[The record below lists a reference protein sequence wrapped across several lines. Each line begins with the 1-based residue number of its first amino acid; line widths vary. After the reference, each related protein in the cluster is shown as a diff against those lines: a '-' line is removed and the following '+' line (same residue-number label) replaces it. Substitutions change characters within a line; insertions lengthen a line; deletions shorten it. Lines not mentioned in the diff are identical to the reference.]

1 MNFWKKSLM
10 ARLVGYYLLLSLVTV
25 GLVGFIAFTQA
36 REALKQSIFN
46 RLEAV
51 STLKEDVLN
60 RWIDDQRRD
69 VVFIAWLPEV
79 GKQAGLLLSQPET
92 SPEFQS
98 AYTILS
104 EYLKFL
110 VTSTSDSAELFIL
123 DLDGKII
130 LSTDKSHEGL
140 SQGEAPFFIQGRSEL
155 TQSIDTA
162 PLSGQPTIT
171 IATPLFD
178 ERKRR
183 VGVLASHLNLPRID
197 RLILERTGL
206 GSSGEI
212 YLVNTSNMFI
222 SSEALYSNQEYPSGV
237 HSEGIDTALQ
247 GKDGYGLYL
256 NYAGIPV
263 IGVYRWVD
271 DREVA
276 LLAEMSQTEAFAPAR
291 DLAGTIILVG
301 FVSAGILAIG
311 VYWLARQIARPILA
325 ITNTATQVA
334 AGDLTKA
341 APELTEDEVGVLA
354 RAFNQMT
361 EQLRLLYEHLEE
373 QVAERTD
380 ALSRANE
387 LLQVEIEERAR
398 VEEDLRRQ
406 NQYLAAWHAT
416 TREISAELELS
427 KLLQAIMERAVLLV
441 GATGGELAIFDP
453 DKQELEVVIS
463 YNMEEDYSGTKLAL
477 GEGAMGAVAITHQPL
492 IIDDYL
498 NWEGRSPKYAGS
510 KLNTTIAAPLLVSG
524 RLVGAITIADSD
536 SARRFTQDDVVLLNL
551 LDAQAAIAIENARLY
566 TSAQQAKEAAETANR
581 AKSAFLANT
590 SHELRTPLNAIIGY
604 SEMLVEDF
612 EDQGLREFI
621 PDLRKIRNSGRH
633 LLSLIND
640 ILDLSKIEAGRM
652 ELYIETF
659 DVCQLV
665 EDVVNTVSPLV
676 ERNSNILETCC
687 GDNVGMMRADQTKV
701 RQGLFNL
708 LSNAA
713 KFTEEG
719 TIKLEVKRETLEGT
733 EWLLFRVSDTGIG
746 IEPAQMEKL
755 FQAFSQA
762 DESTTR
768 RYGGTGLGLT
778 ITKLFCQMM
787 GGNINV
793 ESEPGIGSTFTIQ
806 LPAEVKERETTS
818 LSVMLEGHRA

>member
-1 MNFWKKSLM
+1 MKFWKKSLM
-10 ARLVGYYLLLSLVTV
+10 ARLVGYYLVLSLVMV
-25 GLVGFIAFTQA
+25 GLVGFVAFTRA
-36 REALKQSIFN
+36 REALKESVFN

-69 VVFIAWLPEV
+69 VVFVAWLPEI
-79 GKQAGLLLSQPET
+79 GEQAGLLLSRPES
-92 SPEFQS
+92 SPEFQT
-98 AYTILS
+98 AYSILS

-123 DLDGKII
+123 DLAGKVI

-140 SQGEAPFFIQGRSEL
+140 SQAAYPFFIQGRSKL
-155 TQSIDTA
+155 TQSIDTT
-162 PLSGQPTIT
+162 PFTGQPVIT
-171 IATPLFD
+171 VATPLFD

-183 VGVLASHLNLPRID
+183 IGVLASHLNLPRID

-206 GSSGEI
+206 ASSGET
-212 YLVNTSNMFI
+212 YLVTTSNRFI

-237 HSEGIDTALQ
+237 HSEGIDAALQ

-271 DREVA
+271 DRKVA
-276 LLAEMSQTEAFAPAR
+276 LLAEMSQEEAFAPAR
-291 DLAGTIILVG
+291 DLAWNIILIG
-301 FVSAGILAIG
+301 MLSAGLLAVG

-334 AGDLTKA
+334 AGDLTRT

-373 QVAERTD
+373 QVKERTV
-380 ALSRANE
+380 ALSNAND
-387 LLQVEIEERAR
+387 LLEQEIDERLR
-398 VEEDLRRQ
+398 VEENLRRQ

-427 KLLQAIMERAVLLV
+427 KLLQAIMERSVMLT
-441 GATGGELAIFDP
+441 GASGGELAIFDP
-453 DKQELEVVIS
+453 EKQELEVVIS
-463 YNMEEDYSGTKLAL
+463 YNMEQDYTGTYLDI
-477 GEGAMGAVAITHQPL
+477 GEGAMGTVALTQQPL
-492 IIDDYL
+492 ILDDYI
-498 NWEGRSPKYAGS
+498 NWEGKSPQYAGAQ
-510 KLNTTIAAPLLVSG
+510 LHATLAAPLLVSG
-524 RLVGAITIADSD
+524 RLVGAISIADAD
-536 SARRFTQDDVVLLNL
+536 PTRRFTQDDTVLLNL
-551 LDAQAAIAIENARLY
+551 LVSQAAIAIENARLY
-566 TSAQQAKEAAETANR
+566 TSAQEAKEAAEAANR

-604 SEMLVEDF
+604 SEMLAEEFADR
-612 EDQGLREFI
+612 GLEEFI
-621 PDLRKIRNSGRH
+621 PDLHRIRTSGRH

-659 DVCQLV
+659 DVAPLV
-665 EDVVNTVSPLV
+665 EEVVNTVLPLV
-676 ERNSNILETCC
+676 EKNANILEVYCS
-687 GDNVGMMRADQTKV
+687 DDLGMMRADQTKV
-701 RQGLFNL
+701 REGLFNL

-719 TIKLEVKRETLEGT
+719 TIKLEVDRETLEVT
-733 EWLLFRVSDTGIG
+733 DWLIFRVSDTGIG
-746 IEPAQMEKL
+746 MTPEQMKKL

-762 DESTTR
+762 YTSTTR
-768 RYGGTGLGLT
+768 KYGGTGLGLA
-778 ITKLFCQMM
+778 ITKAFCQMM
-787 GGNINV
+787 GGDIQV
-793 ESEPGIGSTFTIQ
+793 ESEPGIGSTFTIR
-806 LPAEVKERETTS
+806 LPAEVVENKAEPLPT
-818 LSVMLEGHRA
+818 MMEGHQV

>member
-1 MNFWKKSLM
+1 MKFWKKSLM
-10 ARLVGYYLLLSLVTV
+10 ARLVGYYLLLSLLTV
-25 GLVGFIAFTQA
+25 GLVGIVAFTQA
-36 REALKQSIFN
+36 RETLKQSIFN
-46 RLEAV
+46 RLDAV
-51 STLKEDVLN
+51 STLKEDLLN

-79 GKQAGLLLSQPET
+79 GEQAGLLLSRPEH
-92 SPEFQS
+92 SPEFQT

-123 DLDGKII
+123 DLDGNII

-140 SQGEAPFFIQGRSEL
+140 SQAQAPYLIQGRSKL
-155 TQSIDTA
+155 TQSIDTS
-162 PLSGQPTIT
+162 PLTGQPIIM

-183 VGVLASHLNLPRID
+183 VGVLASNLNLPRID
-197 RLILERTGL
+197 RLILERKGL
-206 GSSGEI
+206 GASGEI
-212 YLVNTSNMFI
+212 YLVNTSNMFV
-222 SSEALYSNQEYPSGV
+222 SSEALYSNWEYPVGV
-237 HSEGIDTALQ
+237 HSEGIDAALQ
-247 GKDGYGLYL
+247 GKDGFGLYI

-276 LLAEMSQTEAFAPAR
+276 LLVEMSQAEAFTPAR
-291 DLAGTIILVG
+291 NLAGTILLIG
-301 FVSAGILAIG
+301 FVSAGLLAVG
-311 VYWLARQIARPILA
+311 VYWLAGQIARPILA

-334 AGDLTKA
+334 AGDLSQT
-341 APELTEDEVGVLA
+341 APELTDDEVGVLA
-354 RAFNQMT
+354 RVFNQMT

-373 QVAERTD
+373 QVEERTV
-380 ALSRANE
+380 ALSQANE
-387 LLQVEIEERAR
+387 LLEQEIDERAR

-427 KLLQAIMERAVLLV
+427 KLLQAIMERAVMLV
-441 GATGGELAIFDP
+441 GASGGELAIFYP
-453 DKQELEVVIS
+453 EKRELQIVIS
-463 YNMEEDYSGTKLAL
+463 YNMEDDYTGTCLAI
-477 GEGAMGAVAITHQPL
+477 GEGAMGAVALTQQPL

-498 NWEGRSPKYAGS
+498 TWEGRSPKYVGVIHAS
-510 KLNTTIAAPLLVSG
+510 IAAPLLVSG
-524 RLVGAITIADSD
+524 RLVGAISIAD
-536 SARRFTQDDVVLLNL
+536 AEPTRQFTQDDLVLLNL
-551 LDAQAAIAIENARLY
+551 LASQAAIAVENARLY
-566 TSAQQAKEAAETANR
+566 TSAQEAKEAAETANR

-604 SEMLVEDF
+604 SEMLIEDF
-612 EDQGLREFI
+612 EDRGLEEFI
-621 PDLRKIRNSGRH
+621 PDLHKICTSGRH

-659 DVCQLV
+659 DVARLV
-665 EDVVNTVSPLV
+665 DEVVNTVLPLV
-676 ERNSNILETCC
+676 EKNANILGICC
-687 GDNVGMMRADQTKV
+687 GNNLGLMRADQTKV
-701 RQGLFNL
+701 RQALFNL

-719 TIKLEVKRETLEGT
+719 TIKLEVERETLENT
-733 EWLLFRVSDTGIG
+733 DWLLFRVSDTGIG
-746 IEPAQMEKL
+746 MKPEQMGKL

-762 DESTTR
+762 DVSTTR
-768 RYGGTGLGLT
+768 KYGGTGLGLT
-778 ITKLFCQMM
+778 ITKVFCQMM
-787 GGNINV
+787 GGDIQV
-793 ESEPGIGSTFTIQ
+793 ESKPGIGSTFTIR
-806 LPAEVKERETTS
+806 LPAEVVEHKTGS
-818 LSVMLEGHRA
+818 LPVMIEGHQT

>member
-25 GLVGFIAFTQA
+25 GLVAVIAFTQA

-51 STLKEDVLN
+51 ATLKEDTLN

-79 GKQAGLLLSQPET
+79 GEQSGYLLSRPE
-92 SPEFQS
+92 SAEEYQS
-98 AYTILS
+98 AYTTLS

-123 DLDGKII
+123 DLEGNII

-140 SQGEAPFFIQGRSEL
+140 SRAEASYFIQGRSRL
-155 TQSIDTA
+155 AQSINTS
-162 PLSGQPTIT
+162 PLTGQPLIT
-171 IATPLFD
+171 VATPLFD

-206 GSSGEI
+206 GSTGEI
-212 YLVNTSNMFI
+212 YLVNSSNRFI
-222 SSEALYSNQEYPSGV
+222 SSEALYSNREYPAGV

-247 GKDGYGLYL
+247 GKDGYGLYI
-256 NYAGIPV
+256 NYAGVPV

-276 LLAEMSQTEAFAPAR
+276 LLAEMSQAEAFAPAQ
-291 DLAGTIILVG
+291 DLAGTIILIG
-301 FVSAGILAIG
+301 FVSAGVLAVG

-325 ITNTATQVA
+325 ITDTATQVA
-334 AGDLTKA
+334 AGDLTRT
-341 APELTEDEVGVLA
+341 APEMTKDEVGVLA

-373 QVAERTD
+373 QVEERTV
-380 ALSRANE
+380 ALSKANQ
-387 LLQVEIEERAR
+387 LLEQEIDERRR
-398 VEEDLRRQ
+398 VEDDLRRQ

-427 KLLQAIMERAVLLV
+427 KLLQAIMERAVILV
-441 GATGGELAIFDP
+441 GASSGELAIFDP
-453 DKQELEVVIS
+453 EKKELEIVIC
-463 YNMEEDYSGTKLAL
+463 YNTVEDYTGTRLTL
-477 GEGAMGAVAITHQPL
+477 GEGAMGTVALTQEP
-492 IIDDYL
+492 IIVDDYDT
-498 NWEGRSPKYAGS
+498 WERRSPKYARS
-510 KLNTTIAAPLLVSG
+510 KVHATLAAPLLVSG
-524 RLVGAITIADSD
+524 RLVGAITIADSEP
-536 SARRFTQDDVVLLNL
+536 SRRFTQDDVVLLNL
-551 LDAQAAIAIENARLY
+551 LVSQAAIAIENARLY
-566 TSAQQAKEAAETANR
+566 TSVQEAKEIAESANR
-581 AKSAFLANT
+581 AKSTFLANT

-612 EDQGLREFI
+612 EDRGLDEFI
-621 PDLRKIRNSGRH
+621 PDLYKIRASGRH

-652 ELYIETF
+652 ELYLETF
-659 DVCQLV
+659 DVARLIQ
-665 EDVVNTVSPLV
+665 DVVNTVMPLV
-676 ERNSNILETCC
+676 EKNANVLQVHC
-687 GDNVGMMRADQTKV
+687 GDNLGTMHADQTKV

-713 KFTEEG
+713 KFTEAG
-719 TIKLEVKRETLEGT
+719 TITLEVERESHEHMD
-733 EWLLFRVSDTGIG
+733 WLCFSVSDTGIG
-746 IEPAQMEKL
+746 IAPEQMGKL

-762 DESTTR
+762 YVSATHQ
-768 RYGGTGLGLT
+768 YGGTGLGLA
-778 ITKLFCQMM
+778 ITKVFCTMM
-787 GGNINV
+787 GGDIQV
-793 ESEPGIGSTFTIQ
+793 ESQPGVGSTFTLR
-806 LPAEVKERETTS
+806 LPAKVVEHKTDP
-818 LSVMLEGHRA
+818 LPVMLEGQQA

>member
-10 ARLVGYYLLLSLVTV
+10 ARLVGYFLLLSLVTV

-36 REALKQSIFN
+36 REALKKSVFN

-79 GKQAGLLLSQPET
+79 GEQAGNLLSRPEST
-92 SPEFQS
+92 PEFQS

-123 DLDGKII
+123 DLDGNIV
-130 LSTDKSHEGL
+130 LSTDKSREGL
-140 SQGEAPFFIQGRSEL
+140 SQTEASFFIQGQSKL
-155 TQSIDTA
+155 TQSIETS
-162 PLSGQPTIT
+162 PLTDQPTIT
-171 IATPLFD
+171 ISTPLFD

-183 VGVLASHLNLPRID
+183 VGVLASHLNMPRIGQ
-197 RLILERTGL
+197 LILERTGL

-212 YLVNTSNMFI
+212 YLVNTSNRFI
-222 SSEALYSNQEYPSGV
+222 SSEALYSNQEYPEGV
-237 HSEGIDTALQ
+237 HSAGIDAALQ
-247 GKDGYGLYL
+247 GKDGSGLYT

-271 DREVA
+271 DRKIA
-276 LLAEMSQTEAFAPAR
+276 LLAEMSQAEAFAPAR
-291 DLAGTIILVG
+291 DLAGIIILVG
-301 FVSAGILAIG
+301 FALAGLLAAG

-325 ITNTATQVA
+325 ITDTATQVA
-334 AGDLTKA
+334 AGDLTQA
-341 APELTEDEVGVLA
+341 APELTDDEVGVLA

-361 EQLRLLYEHLEE
+361 DKLRLLYEHLED
-373 QVAERTD
+373 QVEERTV
-380 ALSRANE
+380 ALRQTNE
-387 LLQVEIEERAR
+387 LLEQEIDERVR

-427 KLLQAIMERAVLLV
+427 KLLQAIMERAVMLV
-441 GATGGELAIFDP
+441 GATGGELAIYDP
-453 DKQELEVVIS
+453 EKRELEVVVS
-463 YNMEEDYSGTKLAL
+463 YNMEEDYIGTCLAL
-477 GEGAMGAVAITHQPL
+477 GEGAMGAVAMTQQPL

-498 NWEGRSPKYAGS
+498 SWEGRSPKYAGA
-510 KLNTTIAAPLLVSG
+510 KLHATIAAPLVVSG
-524 RLVGAITIADSD
+524 RLVGAITTTDSD
-536 SARRFTQDDVVLLNL
+536 PTRQFTQDDVALLNL
-551 LDAQAAIAIENARLY
+551 LVSQAAIAIENARLY
-566 TSAQQAKEAAETANR
+566 TSAQEAKEAAEIANR
-581 AKSAFLANT
+581 AKSTFLANT

-612 EDQGLREFI
+612 EDRGLHEFV
-621 PDLRKIRNSGRH
+621 PDLHRIRTSGRH

-659 DVCQLV
+659 DVAQLV
-665 EDVVNTVSPLV
+665 EEVVNTVSPLV
-676 ERNSNILETCC
+676 EKNGNILETRC
-687 GDNVGMMRADQTKV
+687 GDTLGLMRSDQTKV
-701 RQGLFNL
+701 RQSLFNL

-719 TIKLEVKRETLEGT
+719 TITLEVDRETQANMD
-733 EWLLFRVSDTGIG
+733 WLLFRVSDTGIG
-746 IEPAQMEKL
+746 MEPEQIGKL

-762 DESTTR
+762 DVSTTR
-768 RYGGTGLGLT
+768 KYGGTGLGLT
-778 ITKLFCQMM
+778 ITKAFCRMM
-787 GGNINV
+787 DGDIQV
-793 ESEPGIGSTFTIQ
+793 ESQLGIGSTFTIR
-806 LPAEVKERETTS
+806 LPAEVVEHKTESPPIMAED
-818 LSVMLEGHRA
+818 HRS